1 MPEFK
6 VHELWPT
13 AVYENN
19 IDVKHE
25 WLEKVKNFDY
35 ELMHTKNGLISVN
48 RYILDE
54 ISDLKKEIL
63 NHCKKFTRL
72 YMHTTDKVD
81 FYLQNSWIVKHN
93 KNHWGQIHH
102 HANSLLSG
110 VYYLKTPPNS
120 GNINFHKNCLHMNM
134 FPPSI
139 RMEYDLINYYNVD
152 QYSLRPKAGKILI
165 FPAHLEHSIDINK
178 SDNDRYSCA
187 FNFYLK
193 GRLGK
198 QEYILEIK

>member
-1 MPEFK
+1 
-6 VHELWPT
+6 
-13 AVYENN
+13 
-19 IDVKHE
+19 
-25 WLEKVKNFDY
+25 
-35 ELMHTKNGLISVN
+35 
-48 RYILDE
+48 
-54 ISDLKKEIL
+54 
-63 NHCKKFTRL
+63 
-72 YMHTTDKVD
+72 
-81 FYLQNSWIVKHN
+81 
-93 KNHWGQIHH
+93 
-102 HANSLLSG
+102 
-110 VYYLKTPPNS
+110 
-120 GNINFHKNCLHMNM
+120 MNM